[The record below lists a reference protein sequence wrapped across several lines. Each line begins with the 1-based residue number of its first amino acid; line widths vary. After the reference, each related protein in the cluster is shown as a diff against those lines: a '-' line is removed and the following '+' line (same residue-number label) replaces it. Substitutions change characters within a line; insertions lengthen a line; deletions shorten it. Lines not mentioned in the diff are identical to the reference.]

1 MIFSK
6 QTKNLIFKYKH
17 IILLLLVTVF
27 LVFYNNPYKETF
39 DDNEERTA
47 IYRSAISQFI
57 DDLKIPGGKLKD
69 FISEYHNNVL
79 HGDVAANHP
88 I

>member
-17 IILLLLVTVF
+17 IILLLLVTLF

-39 DDNEERTA
+39 DDNEARAA
-47 IYRSAISQFI
+47 IYQSAISQI
-57 DDLKIPGGKLKD
+57 TDDLKIAGGKFKE

-79 HGDVAANHP
+79 HGDVAANDE
-88 I
+88 